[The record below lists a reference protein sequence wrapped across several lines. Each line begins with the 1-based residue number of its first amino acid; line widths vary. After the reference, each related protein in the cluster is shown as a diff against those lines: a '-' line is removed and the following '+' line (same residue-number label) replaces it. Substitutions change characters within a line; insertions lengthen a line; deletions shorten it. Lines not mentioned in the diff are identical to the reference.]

1 MTLPTGGAAH
11 YLMDD
16 ADFEV
21 RCRAH
26 AWEKR
31 GAQFVTRIR
40 GTDHCVMSF
49 FFFFRSILPP
59 KLAELSDH
67 VDFWEQAELRGE
79 LGWVGFY
86 FRSSLLSQT
95 ISMKSGFN
103 HGLKNYIEE

>member
-1 MTLPTGGAAH
+1 MGETGRAIRH
-11 YLMDD
+11 
-16 ADFEV
+16 ADSGHGSLRYELF
-21 RCRAH
+21 
-26 AWEKR
+26 
-31 GAQFVTRIR
+31 
-40 GTDHCVMSF
+40 F

-103 HGLKNYIEE
+103 HGLKNYIDE